1 MRYFK
6 MIAVSKKLK
15 EMADSEIV
23 EVSVY
28 KALVKLDKALDEL
41 LSELVAMQN
50 KNTKRIEAKEAK
62 FTAR

>member
-1 MRYFK
+1 